1 MASLKKTSANMP
13 PASIVPVLIFTGLY
27 MAAAIVGAVLT
38 GNREFVFYLA
48 VMAVLIGLIFWV
60 HRRIN
65 LTILTLWA
73 LSLWGL
79 MHMAG
84 GLLTLPAGWPHQ
96 PPSPVLYNAWLIPGY
111 FKYDQLV
118 HAYGF
123 GVTTWVCFQ
132 GLQAIVLA
140 RGISLQPTLGALTL
154 SAMAGMGFGALNEII
169 EFIAV
174 LLIPNTNVGGYINTG
189 WDLVANASGCLIAAL
204 LIRKLQWR

>member
-1 MASLKKTSANMP
+1 MRS
-13 PASIVPVLIFTGLY
+13 ASIIPVMIFTGLY
-27 MAAAIVGAVLT
+27 MAAAVLGVLLT

-65 LTILTLWA
+65 LTTLTLWA

-84 GLLTLPAGWPHQ
+84 GLLTLPAGWPYH

-111 FKYDQLV
+111 FKYDQFV
-118 HAYGF
+118 HAFGF
-123 GVTTWVCFQ
+123 AVTTWVCFQ
-132 GLQAIVLA
+132 GLRAIGRA
-140 RGISLQPTLGALTL
+140 HGIVLQPTLGALTL
-154 SAMAGMGFGALNEII
+154 SAMAGMGFGATNEII

-189 WDLVANASGCLIAAL
+189 WDLVANACGCLIAAL
-204 LIRKLQWR
+204 LIRKLEWR